1 MRVLDEQREIVLV
14 ECSKPLVPRDALDGA
29 GRRRA
34 GNLET
39 DRIVRVA
46 QHRIAAWFHSRGSR
60 APGFRPT
67 PDRFVV
73 GQHVWHCTLHYRSRF
88 STSKRGAGTPV
99 ASLERKAARRFR
111 MAHGHTPTWEM
122 EDEYWRG
129 ACRSRPYWVK
139 DSTYDDWRPAYR
151 YGDESAVRTEG
162 RARER

>member
-1 MRVLDEQREIVLV
+1 MRILDEQREIVLV
-14 ECSKPLVPRDALDGA
+14 ECSKPLVPRDPLDGA

-73 GQHVWHCTLHYRSRF
+73 GQHVWHCTLQLPLPFFDEQDGYRN
-88 STSKRGAGTPV
+88 
-99 ASLERKAARRFR
+99 
-111 MAHGHTPTWEM
+111 
-122 EDEYWRG
+122 
-129 ACRSRPYWVK
+129 ACCI
-139 DSTYDDWRPAYR
+139 A
-151 YGDESAVRTEG
+151 
-162 RARER
+162 